1 MGEICNSVFS
11 EGYKSAACTPG
22 YSVGLR
28 HTHAR
33 AHTLTHTHTHVQ
45 KCGPGPACLS
55 LGWEKELS
63 GELSSKKGKSQV
75 PSYCLAL
82 QDPRI
87 IQNQGLEAGRQDVPV
102 ARETVHHVG
111 Y

>member
-1 MGEICNSVFS
+1 MLYTHIH
-11 EGYKSAACTPG
+11 TP
-22 YSVGLR
+22 R
-28 HTHAR
+28 CMCAHA
-33 AHTLTHTHTHVQ
+33 HTHVQ

-55 LGWEKELS
+55 LGWEKELL

-102 ARETVHHVG
+102 AGETVHHVG